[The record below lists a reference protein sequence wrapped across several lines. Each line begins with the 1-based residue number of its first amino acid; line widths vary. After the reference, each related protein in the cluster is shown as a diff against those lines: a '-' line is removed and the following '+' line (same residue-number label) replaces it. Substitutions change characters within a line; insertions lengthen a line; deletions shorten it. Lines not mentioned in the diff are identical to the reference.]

1 MQQTS
6 KGCFPNRII
15 SKELKMNK
23 TIAIEGM
30 MCEHC
35 VMHVKKALESLPGVT
50 NVTVSLEKKQ
60 ATLEA
65 KDISNESLKKA
76 IEDAGYQVK
85 DIH

>member
-1 MQQTS
+1 
-6 KGCFPNRII
+6 
-15 SKELKMNK
+15 MNK
-23 TIAIEGM
+23 TIEIEGM

-35 VMHVKKALESLPGVT
+35 VMHVKKALESLSGVT
-50 NVTVSLEKKQ
+50 NVIVSLEKKQ

-76 IEDAGYQVK
+76 VEDVGYQVK

>member
-1 MQQTS
+1 
-6 KGCFPNRII
+6 
-15 SKELKMNK
+15 MNK

-35 VMHVKKALESLPGVT
+35 VMHDKKALESLPGVT